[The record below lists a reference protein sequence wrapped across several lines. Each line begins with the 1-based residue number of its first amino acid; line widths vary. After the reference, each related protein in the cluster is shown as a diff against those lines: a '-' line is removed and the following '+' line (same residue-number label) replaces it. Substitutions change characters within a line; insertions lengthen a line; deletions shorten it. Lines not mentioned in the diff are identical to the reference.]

1 MALSKSETPLTT
13 QPYLVCGTKD
23 CKKDSQ
29 FYCNPCH
36 RPMCEKYRDE
46 HQKSPEPRTMKWSDI
61 NNANDRW
68 TNARFTHRDMF
79 CEQYQAPLCSKSA
92 TNYHRGHI
100 FIDMETVMSDSY
112 DNRYVWS
119 AKQG

>member
-1 MALSKSETPLTT
+1 MEPKTARRTVSFTAI
-13 QPYLVCGTKD
+13 LVTD
-23 CKKDSQ
+23 Q
-29 FYCNPCH
+29 
-36 RPMCEKYRDE
+36 CEKYRDE

-79 CEQYQAPLCSKSA
+79 CEQYQAPLWSKSA

-100 FIDMETVMSDSY
+100 FVDLETVMTDSY